1 MRKSFFLLLILV
13 VSENCIAQH
22 DGIGFRLGAP
32 VGMSYK
38 KYISNSTKAI
48 EFGVGGMP
56 RGIQQQYY
64 RSSFGK
70 DKDFDNKDYKN
81 HAVEGNLVLQ
91 ARFLFHYPLVVEGVE
106 GRFEW
111 YWGAGAFMK
120 IAKVDYTYTDNS
132 SPNVQESK
140 TETDLDL
147 GPEFPLGLEY
157 TFEDIPLT
165 IFTEASLFVEIANR
179 PGIPA
184 FYGGIGLRYNLF
196 GGAL

>member
-1 MRKSFFLLLILV
+1 MMKNFFLLLILV
-13 VSENCIAQH
+13 VSENCLAQH
-22 DGIGFRLGAP
+22 DGIGFCLGAP

-38 KYISNSTKAI
+38 KYISNSTRAI
-48 EFGVGGMP
+48 EFGLGGMP

-64 RSSFGK
+64 RNSFEK
-70 DKDFDNKDYKN
+70 NNDFDNKDYKN
-81 HAVEGNLVLQ
+81 HAVEGNVVLQ

-111 YWGAGAFMK
+111 YWGVGAFMK

-132 SPNVQESK
+132 SPSIQESK

-157 TFEDIPLT
+157 TFKDTPLT

-184 FYGGIGLRYNLF
+184 FYGGIGLRYNLY